1 MSRDKHA
8 RLLAVALAWLT
19 ISLMVHPISAQVLP
33 APPEKLTMPAKLF
46 VREFR
51 FTGNTIFSQ
60 AELSRVTASFTN
72 RAITSAELE
81 DARRA
86 VTLYYVNRGY
96 INSGAVIPDQ
106 DPKAGVIMVHIVEGV
121 LSKINVHGNKW
132 LRDAYITNRVQRWSG
147 PPLNM
152 PELQE
157 GLQLLR
163 QNPNVKQVNAELLP
177 GTAPG
182 QSILDLRTVDEQPFR
197 AGLQF
202 DNHRPPSVGSME
214 VSLLVSDLNL
224 TGNSDP
230 FNLNYG
236 IANNDVDGGWGFSG
250 WDNISGDYTLP
261 LTRFNTTLTGRASRE
276 NTSLVEAPFTFLNIK
291 SETTDF
297 GAMLRQPFF
306 QTANREAAVAL
317 AFDRRQNF
325 STLFDQPFNV
335 SPGAVN
341 GWMTASVLG
350 FSQEF
355 INRGQNEVLALR
367 STFNF
372 GLDVMGATDNAVHG
386 APDGKFFAWLGQ
398 GQYVQRL
405 FNTQNELILRA
416 TGQWAGDKLLALEQI
431 SIGGSAT
438 VRGYFENQLVR
449 DSGVASTIEFRVPV
463 WYDKAGKGIVQLAP
477 FFDAGGGWNRGGSP
491 SPTTIYSTG
500 IGLLIKPIK
509 YIEAQLYWGY
519 RLHHVPLP
527 NNDVQYQG
535 ITFQVNVS
543 AF

>member
-1 MSRDKHA
+1 
-8 RLLAVALAWLT
+8 
-19 ISLMVHPISAQVLP
+19 
-33 APPEKLTMPAKLF
+33 
-46 VREFR
+46 
-51 FTGNTIFSQ
+51 
-60 AELSRVTASFTN
+60 
-72 RAITSAELE
+72 
-81 DARRA
+81 
-86 VTLYYVNRGY
+86 
-96 INSGAVIPDQ
+96 
-106 DPKAGVIMVHIVEGV
+106 
-121 LSKINVHGNKW
+121 
-132 LRDAYITNRVQRWSG
+132 
-147 PPLNM
+147 
-152 PELQE
+152 
-157 GLQLLR
+157 
-163 QNPNVKQVNAELLP
+163 
-177 GTAPG
+177 
-182 QSILDLRTVDEQPFR
+182 
-197 AGLQF
+197 
-202 DNHRPPSVGSME
+202 
-214 VSLLVSDLNL
+214 
-224 TGNSDP
+224 
-230 FNLNYG
+230 
-236 IANNDVDGGWGFSG
+236 
-250 WDNISGDYTLP
+250 
-261 LTRFNTTLTGRASRE
+261 
-276 NTSLVEAPFTFLNIK
+276 
-291 SETTDF
+291 
-297 GAMLRQPFF
+297 
-306 QTANREAAVAL
+306 
-317 AFDRRQNF
+317 F